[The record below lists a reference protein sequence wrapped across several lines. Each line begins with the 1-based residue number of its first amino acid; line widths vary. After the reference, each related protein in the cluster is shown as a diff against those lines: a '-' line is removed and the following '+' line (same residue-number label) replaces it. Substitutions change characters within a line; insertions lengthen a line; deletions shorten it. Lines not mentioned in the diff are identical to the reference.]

1 MDSLIPYILIS
12 TFDSVVIHN
21 NTLVLCDID
30 ETVIHFKSIN
40 KQWWSNKFDE
50 YYSQSHDYDLADIKV
65 FEDWITHIKENDPV
79 CTDLVGL
86 TNLLNKLN
94 DMNGTFV
101 FITARNN
108 DELLIELTKIH
119 LQQSGIYDI
128 LIDVKEL
135 PVYFCGG
142 NISKGQFIKDNINI
156 DDFDHV
162 IFIDDLESNL
172 ESVHETFIDTNIT
185 LYKFHI

>member
-1 MDSLIPYILIS
+1 
-12 TFDSVVIHN
+12 
-21 NTLVLCDID
+21 
-30 ETVIHFKSIN
+30 
-40 KQWWSNKFDE
+40 
-50 YYSQSHDYDLADIKV
+50 
-65 FEDWITHIKENDPV
+65 
-79 CTDLVGL
+79 
-86 TNLLNKLN
+86 
-94 DMNGTFV
+94 
-101 FITARNN
+101 
-108 DELLIELTKIH
+108 
-119 LQQSGIYDI
+119 